1 MSNQGFFQ
9 GIKSYSSNTLGQ
21 FEQRGSG
28 SGAKEF
34 FNSNSLVAKVA
45 FLFLVLISFILL
57 LRWGASI
64 LTWFLSPS
72 RSPKI
77 VSGMKDGTKQLIFT
91 QNPALSNSIPIM
103 RSKNQDKGIE
113 FTYTVWLFI
122 NDLPLKKGGAH
133 KHIFHKGSGPGE
145 SIVTPNSVF
154 NDVAVNDGI
163 DPSGIYGPNHAPGLY
178 IAPDSNTLVV
188 VMNTFKNIQETIR
201 INDIPLNKWINV
213 AIRVEGKNMDVYIN
227 GTIALR
233 HVFASI
239 PKQNYG
245 NVYVNMESGF
255 DGFLSDLWYHDYALS
270 GTEVDSIVAA
280 GPDMTMTDD
289 VKIFPKYLSLN
300 WFFEND
306 TRTLPTDPI
315 SK

>member
-1 MSNQGFFQ
+1 MSNQGFLQ

-21 FEQRGSG
+21 FGQAGTG

-34 FNSNSLVAKVA
+34 LNSNSLVAKVA
-45 FLFLVLISFILL
+45 FLFLVLIGFILL

-91 QNPALSNSIPIM
+91 QNPGLSNSIPIM

-113 FTYTVWLFI
+113 FTYTVWVFI
-122 NDLPLKKGGAH
+122 NDLPLKKGGSY
-133 KHIFHKGSGPGE
+133 KHIFHKGSGPGDSIGTTNE
-145 SIVTPNSVF
+145 SHSQ
-154 NDVAVNDGI
+154 
-163 DPSGIYGPNHAPGLY
+163 GIYGPNHAPGLY
-178 IAPDSNTLVV
+178 ISPDSNSLVV
-188 VMNTFKNIQETIR
+188 VMNTFKNIVEEVK

-270 GTEVDSIVAA
+270 GTEVDTIVAA

-289 VKIFPKYLSLN
+289 VKVFPKYLSLN
-300 WFFEND
+300 WFFENN
-306 TRTLPTDPI
+306 TRTGPTDTNPN
-315 SK
+315 

>member
-1 MSNQGFFQ
+1 MSNQGFLQ

-21 FEQRGSG
+21 FEQAGSG

-34 FNSNSLVAKVA
+34 LTSNSLVAKVT
-45 FLFLVLISFILL
+45 FLFLVLIGFILL

-77 VSGMKDGTKQLIFT
+77 VSGMKDGAKQLIFT
-91 QNPALSNSIPIM
+91 QNPGLSNSIPIM
-103 RSKNQDKGIE
+103 RSRNQDKGIE
-113 FTYTVWLFI
+113 FTYTVWIFI
-122 NDLPLKKGGAH
+122 NDLPLKEGGAY
-133 KHIFHKGSGPGE
+133 KHIFHKGSGPADSSDSTNE
-145 SIVTPNSVF
+145 DIHSQ
-154 NDVAVNDGI
+154 
-163 DPSGIYGPNHAPGLY
+163 GIYGPNHAPGLY
-178 IAPDSNTLVV
+178 ISPDSNSLVV
-188 VMNTFKNIQETIR
+188 VMNTFKNIVEKVE

-270 GTEVDSIVAA
+270 GTEVDAIVAA
-280 GPDMTMTDD
+280 GPDMNMSDD

-306 TRTLPTDPI
+306 TRTGATDNLPI
-315 SK
+315 SN

>member
-1 MSNQGFFQ
+1 MSNQGFLQ

-21 FEQRGSG
+21 FGQSGRGNT
-28 SGAKEF
+28 AKEF
-34 FNSNSLVAKVA
+34 LTSNSLVAKVA
-45 FLFLVLISFILL
+45 FLFLVLIGFILL

-64 LTWFLSPS
+64 LTWVLSPS

-77 VSGMKDGTKQLIFT
+77 VSGMKDATKQMIFT

-113 FTYTVWLFI
+113 FTYTVWIFI
-122 NDLPLKKGGAH
+122 NDLPLEKKDGAH

-145 SIVTPNSVF
+145 STDKVF
-154 NDVAVNDGI
+154 NDGD
-163 DPSGIYGPNHAPGLY
+163 DPAGIYGPNHAPGLY
-178 IAPDSNTLVV
+178 IAPDSNSLVV
-188 VMNTFKNIQETIR
+188 VMNTFKNIKETVK

-233 HVFASI
+233 HIFASI

-289 VKIFPKYLSLN
+289 DVKIFPKYLSLN
-300 WFFEND
+300 WFFENN
-306 TRTLPTDPI
+306 TRIGPND
-315 SK
+315 SSSN

>member
-1 MSNQGFFQ
+1 MSNQGFLQ

-21 FEQRGSG
+21 FEQAGTG

-34 FNSNSLVAKVA
+34 LTSNSLVAKVA
-45 FLFLVLISFILL
+45 FLILVLIGFILL

-91 QNPALSNSIPIM
+91 QNPGLSNSIPIM

-113 FTYTVWLFI
+113 FTYTVWIFI
-122 NDLPLKKGGAH
+122 NDLPLKKGGAY
-133 KHIFHKGSGPGE
+133 KHIFHKGSGPGD
-145 SIVTPNSVF
+145 SIGSANEATHSQ
-154 NDVAVNDGI
+154 
-163 DPSGIYGPNHAPGLY
+163 GIYGPNHAPGLY
-178 IAPDSNTLVV
+178 ISPDSNSLVV
-188 VMNTFKNIQETIR
+188 VMNTFKNIVEKVE

-270 GTEVDSIVAA
+270 GTEVDAIVAA
-280 GPDMTMTDD
+280 GPDMTMSDD

-306 TRTLPTDPI
+306 TRTGPTDNLPI
-315 SK
+315 SN